1 MFVRR
6 LHKSDILNSSQTK
19 KFDCGNEEL
28 NEYFYCFLSQDVK
41 RRLTSA
47 YVFFDDELKLIGF
60 YTLSFSSIRTDLISF
75 LKYRIPYSS
84 FPVVLLGRLAIQKE
98 FQGKGFGAYILADA
112 IKRTMNNE
120 LNPAGLLVD
129 MKKPELFNF
138 YKKFGFKLIE
148 SKPLQCVLVFDK
160 LKQLPE

>member
-1 MFVRR
+1 MFVRH
-6 LHKSDILNSSQTK
+6 LHKEDIHNSSQTK

-28 NEYFYCFLSQDVK
+28 NEYFYCFLSQDAK

-47 YVFFDDELKLIGF
+47 YVVLDDELNLIGF
-60 YTLSFSSIRTDLISF
+60 YTLSFSSIRTDLIPF
-75 LKYRIPYSS
+75 IKYRIPYSRI
-84 FPVVLLGRLAIQKE
+84 PVVLLGRLAIQKE
-98 FQGKGFGAYILADA
+98 FQGKGFGRIILADA
-112 IKRTMNNE
+112 IKRTRNNE

-148 SKPLQCVLVFDK
+148 SKPLQCILFFDK